1 MREHQ
6 DFANGNNPPR
16 EVNSTAPE
24 FRIVRQQQKR
34 TVLVLDTSGSMG
46 GQRKIE
52 ILAQVTV
59 SLDNTITFFSEKLD
73 VFTESGKTNNSFK

>member
-6 DFANGNNPPR
+6 DFANGKNPPR
-16 EVNSTAPE
+16 EVDSTAPE

-46 GQRKIE
+46 NNRKIK
-52 ILAQVTV
+52 ILAQVGI
-59 SLDNTITFFSEKLD
+59 LDK
-73 VFTESGKTNNSFK
+73 